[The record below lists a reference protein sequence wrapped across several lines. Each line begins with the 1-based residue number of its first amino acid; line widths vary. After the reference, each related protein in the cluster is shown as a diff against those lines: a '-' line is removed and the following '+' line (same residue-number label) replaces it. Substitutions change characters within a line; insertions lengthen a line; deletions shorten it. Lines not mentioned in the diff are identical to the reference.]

1 MTESHPER
9 DTVKRNT
16 LMKSSLSKRRLSAV
30 LFILAV
36 LCALILLCACS
47 SEETLDGK
55 VSTLPSAAPPAT
67 EMTTPSLLAT
77 TEKTAQ
83 TTVTSTTLP
92 PETTVTET
100 DTVSTETTVA
110 ATTESTVT
118 SAATT
123 TSSATTATST
133 TSTASTT
140 VAEAPPTSYVFTKTE
155 DIPYE
160 TEIRYSDEHYDDDT
174 IVIREGIV
182 GKKVYTTTLLYR
194 AGRPIGNYID
204 ERIQTYPQNEILLMG
219 TKVSHTSEI
228 EVRTS
233 DIPYETER
241 ISDDSLPLGEEKLV
255 TAGKNGIL
263 KETYEI
269 SYYRGEKTD
278 ETLISQEREEPVNE
292 VIAIGT
298 YVAPEPE
305 PEPTPEPE
313 PEPEPTPEPKP
324 TPNPTPEKFRLPYL
338 VAGEA
343 SGKYIGRNYNITQN
357 YGSGGHGGL
366 DIGVWYGE
374 AVVASMS
381 GRVVMAYNNG
391 AFNPATDK
399 SMLWTYGTFVV
410 IEHENGMRT
419 YYAHMSKK
427 FVSVGDYVQA
437 GQVIGESGN
446 TGRVSPTPT
455 TSNPYA
461 GTHLHFEIRVYNSKT
476 GKYTRVNPMDYLK

>member
-1 MTESHPER
+1 
-9 DTVKRNT
+9 
-16 LMKSSLSKRRLSAV
+16 MKSSLSKRRLSAA

-47 SEETLDGK
+47 SEETLGGK

-67 EMTTPSLLAT
+67 ETTTPSLLVT

-83 TTVTSTTLP
+83 TTVTNTTLP
-92 PETTVTET
+92 PETTATET
-100 DTVSTETTVA
+100 DTASTETTA
-110 ATTESTVT
+110 TTTESTVA
-118 SAATT
+118 SAVA
-123 TSSATTATST
+123 S

-140 VAEAPPTSYVFTKTE
+140 STAVAEAPPTSYVFTRTE

-204 ERIQTYPQNEILLMG
+204 ERIQVYPKNEILLMG

-241 ISDDSLPLGEEKLV
+241 ISDDSLPLGEEKLI
-255 TAGKNGIL
+255 TAGRNGIL

-269 SYYRGEKTD
+269 SYYRGEKEN

-292 VIAIGT
+292 VISVGT

-313 PEPEPTPEPKP
+313 PAPEPDPTPEPEPTPKPEP
-324 TPNPTPEKFRLPYL
+324 TPNPTPEPKKFRLPYL
-338 VAGEA
+338 VAGEV

-357 YGSGGHGGL
+357 YGNGGHGGL

-446 TGRVSPTPT
+446 TGRVSPAPT
-455 TSNPYA
+455 ASKPYA